1 MSAQKLMP
9 FAEAEVICHALGKER
24 LEQIDK
30 DVQKSLKKFH
40 NKRKEKFLQELN
52 TTNVI
57 GETDA

>member
-9 FAEAEVICHALGKER
+9 FAEAEVICYALGKER
-24 LEQIDK
+24 LEQIDRE
-30 DVQKSLKKFH
+30 VQKSLKKFH

-52 TTNVI
+52 TVNVI